1 MASKSQKTEKVRAR
15 KARANKTNVKTA
27 QKRLRTNLEVLEKI
41 SASQQ

>member
-15 KARANKTNVKTA
+15 KARANKINTKTN
-27 QKRLRTNLEVLEKI
+27 QKRLRSNLEVLERI